1 MRDILQINAHIMQ
14 RVGFETGGSHQQ
26 KIFGEYFCAMG
37 QGDSEHLLKV
47 TAQHT
52 HDVMQCED
60 RVR

>member
-1 MRDILQINAHIMQ
+1 MQ